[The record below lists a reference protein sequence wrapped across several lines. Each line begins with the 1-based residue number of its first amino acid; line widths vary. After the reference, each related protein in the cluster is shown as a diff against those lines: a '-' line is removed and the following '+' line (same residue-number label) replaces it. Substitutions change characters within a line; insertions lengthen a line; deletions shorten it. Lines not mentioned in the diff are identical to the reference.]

1 MLVWHIDFV
10 PDIWNM
16 NICNVGKQY
25 VDIVEADNDASAYSI
40 EGDPFPGSANIT
52 AFTDDTKPS
61 MRTWNNEKL
70 YAPITEIKEQNGIIS
85 FMFKGGKDIFDQVVA
100 NEPTEIKAGSFTAS
114 WNKVD
119 AATGY
124 LLTVYKVNEDGSK
137 SVVTN
142 YDKAEVGNVDNFKVT
157 GLTPLTNY
165 AYELYATNGRFYSK
179 ASNLVTLKTL
189 DPTIN
194 VYTLQLGTPFEDKV
208 DFANNTLPDN
218 WTTDSKTFDSRA
230 AYSVT
235 APSLKLGD
243 KQYLQSP
250 VYKQDVR
257 GLSFWYRG
265 NTANR
270 EQHRYLRTG

>member
-1 MLVWHIDFV
+1 M
-10 PDIWNM
+10 
-16 NICNVGKQY
+16 
-25 VDIVEADNDASAYSI
+25 
-40 EGDPFPGSANIT
+40 
-52 AFTDDTKPS
+52 
-61 MRTWNNEKL
+61 
-70 YAPITEIKEQNGIIS
+70 
-85 FMFKGGKDIFDQVVA
+85 
-100 NEPTEIKAGSFTAS
+100 
-114 WNKVD
+114 
-119 AATGY
+119 
-124 LLTVYKVNEDGSK
+124 VN
-137 SVVTN
+137 N

-189 DPTIN
+189 DPTIDFKKVETAAATEVGSTSFVANWKALEEAEYYTIN

-208 DFANNTLPDN
+208 DFANNTIPDS

-257 GLSFWYRG
+257 GLSS
-265 NTANR
+265 
-270 EQHRYLRTG
+270 